1 MDWHVPHD
9 GDVVVFIV
17 HQSLWL
23 VLVPFL
29 YNLDIMIFADAPVEI
44 RWSFIVPADVLCFS

>member
-23 VLVPFL
+23 VLVLFV

-44 RWSFIVPADVLCFS
+44 RCSFIVPGDVLCLS